1 MFNIVLFEPQIPQNT
16 GSIARTCA
24 VTGSTLHLIRPY
36 GFSISERQLK
46 RAGLDYWSRLK
57 LAEYSGFEEFLDEAD
72 PENLYPVSTKGSAAY
87 SDFSFNDG
95 DFFLFGS
102 ETSGLPERIH
112 EAYPD
117 SRIRIPMLDI
127 KEARCLNLANSAAII
142 LYEALRQC
150 GYLNLK

>member
-16 GSIARTCA
+16 GNIARTCA
-24 VTGSTLHLIRPY
+24 VTGSALHLIRPY

-46 RAGLDYWSRLK
+46 RAGLDYWSSLK
-57 LAEYSGFEEFLDEAD
+57 LAEYSGFEEFLTEAN
-72 PENLYPVSTKGSAAY
+72 PGMLYPVSTKGTAAY
-87 SDFSFNDG
+87 SDFSYKDE

-117 SRIRIPMLDI
+117 SRIRIPMLDT
-127 KEARCLNLANSAAII
+127 KEARCLNLSSSAAVV

-150 GYLNLK
+150 GYLNLR